1 MENRS
6 FKKSK
11 LKDFLRRKS
20 VKREETK
27 KREMNM
33 GPTFTLISQKDIRD
47 LQEHNT
53 PLSMRKIQK
62 NFNYVR

>member
-47 LQEHNT
+47 YQEHNT

-62 NFNYVR
+62 NFNYV

>member
-27 KREMNM
+27 KREMNL
-33 GPTFTLISQKDIRD
+33 GPTFTLIS
-47 LQEHNT
+47 
-53 PLSMRKIQK
+53 
-62 NFNYVR
+62 